1 MRRRAAPR
9 GATDPRETAA
19 AAATPALDPRCDL
32 ATLPPVAA
40 MQAWLERAVIGLNL
54 CPFAKAV
61 HATGRIRW
69 VESAATDEDA
79 LLADLVTE
87 LHRLAR
93 SDAARIDTTV
103 LVHPKALTR
112 FEAYNQFLA
121 TADAALKHLGLDG
134 TIQVASFHPQYR
146 FEGTAADDI
155 TNCTNR
161 APYPAL
167 HLLRESSVDAAVAAF
182 PDAGSI
188 YRRNLRTMRRLDW
201 AGWLALWTTRP

>member
-1 MRRRAAPR
+1 MAR
-9 GATDPRETAA
+9 TT
-19 AAATPALDPRCDL
+19 TTTTALDPRCDL
-32 ATLPPVAA
+32 AALPPVAA

-69 VESAATDEDA
+69 VESAATDEEA
-79 LLADLVTE
+79 LLADLVAE
-87 LHRLAR
+87 LHLLAR

-103 LVHPKALTR
+103 LVHPKALAD

-121 TADAALKHLGLDG
+121 IADVALEHLGLEG
-134 TIQVASFHPQYR
+134 TIQVASFHPRYR
-146 FEGTAADDI
+146 FAGTAEGDI

-167 HLLRESSVDAAVAAF
+167 HLLREASVDAAVAAV
-182 PDAGSI
+182 PDAKNI
-188 YRRNLRTMRRLDW
+188 YQRNLRTMRRLGW
-201 AGWLALWTTRP
+201 AGWLAVWARVRRLPSAPHPGA